1 MSEKVR
7 FEGIDD
13 FNRPVFKSLDNRNRY
28 GSTDEL
34 FSHDAKEKH
43 ATHTP
48 GPWHAFEQNASNPN
62 SKGLFEIDAN
72 HPSGNRQTVAVTPF
86 AGDGHEL
93 WANARLIAAAPEM
106 YEKLCELCNVI
117 IALEEKGVN
126 LPYHYFKDDM
136 SMSDKLRE
144 VLAKV
149 DGGEG

>member
-1 MSEKVR
+1 MEA
-7 FEGIDD
+7 
-13 FNRPVFKSLDNRNRY
+13 
-28 GSTDEL
+28 T
-34 FSHDAKEKH
+34 KEKH
-43 ATHTP
+43 ATFTP

-93 WANARLIAAAPEM
+93 WANARLIAAAPELLEQCKHL
-106 YEKLCELCNVI
+106 EKIIRCRLPEMDADIEL
-117 IALEEKGVN
+117 AR
-126 LPYHYFKDDM
+126 
-136 SMSDKLRE
+136 LRE